1 MTHTPRALRMEIT
14 VRKNENFVAVW
25 NTIIDDV
32 KVGRGNKKEC
42 EALADELRGDKS
54 KADLVLSL
62 FSKNVTDGERKGG
75 NRHGSNHLK
84 SRTTGESKEAPGVQR
99 EPRN

>member
-1 MTHTPRALRMEIT
+1 MEIT

-25 NTIIDDV
+25 NTLIDNV
-32 KVGRGNKKEC
+32 QVGRGNEQEC

-62 FSKNVTDGERKGG
+62 FSKNITDGEAEGR
-75 NRHGSNHLK
+75 L
-84 SRTTGESKEAPGVQR
+84 
-99 EPRN
+99 

>member
-1 MTHTPRALRMEIT
+1 MKIT

-62 FSKNVTDGERKGG
+62 FSKNVTDGETEG
-75 NRHGSNHLK
+75 
-84 SRTTGESKEAPGVQR
+84 R
-99 EPRN
+99 E

>member
-1 MTHTPRALRMEIT
+1 MKIT

-25 NTIIDDV
+25 NTLIDNV
-32 KVGRGNKKEC
+32 QVGRGNKKEC

-62 FSKNVTDGERKGG
+62 FSKNVTDGETEG
-75 NRHGSNHLK
+75 
-84 SRTTGESKEAPGVQR
+84 R
-99 EPRN
+99 E